1 MTTVRRPQQ
10 DPSPPGPQADRAR
23 YGRSVHQRLR
33 SEAGS
38 AVVEFPMVAAL
49 IVLIA
54 LGVVQAAL
62 IVHTRNTLIDAAVQG
77 AHHASLVGASPE
89 DGAERAERLI
99 SDRFGDSFQ
108 ADATA
113 AEGADGTIEVEVS
126 ATLPLVGLFGPAGTL
141 TVEGRAIDEETW

>member
-1 MTTVRRPQQ
+1 MTTVHHHQPGQSPSGGRDTPARP
-10 DPSPPGPQADRAR
+10 
-23 YGRSVHQRLR
+23 GRPLVQRLR
-33 SEAGS
+33 GEEGS